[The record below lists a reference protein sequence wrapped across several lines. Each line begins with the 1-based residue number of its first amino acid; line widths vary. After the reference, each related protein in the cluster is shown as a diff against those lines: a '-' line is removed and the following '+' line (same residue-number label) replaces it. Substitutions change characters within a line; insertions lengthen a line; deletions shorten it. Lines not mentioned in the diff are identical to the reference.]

1 MPRVRLTIARK
12 LAAAF
17 GAVIVL
23 TIIALAVALNGT
35 AKLRD
40 STTAVGEQ
48 VVPAVRLLG
57 DATTEIRQFRVA
69 QLERTLATDPADR
82 TSLDAELKTTAA
94 AVDSILSRLDRL
106 SATGAEKAA
115 GARTKADW
123 LRYRR
128 TSGRF
133 AGAADKGGST
143 AAFAVLSG
151 AADGMYDALK
161 TDVLRQ
167 SDLTTKRGTAEVRV
181 SENNASSTRRNLLVI
196 LLIALL
202 VAVISAFTLARSI
215 RRNVTH
221 VLNRLSSLRDHDAAD
236 LTAGLGAFA
245 QGDLTREVS
254 PVTKAISRP
263 GADEIG
269 DVARATNGIRDNFVA
284 MMESYNASRVALSE
298 LIGQVAG
305 TSGAVSAASVQ
316 MASTSDE
323 AGRAIGEIATAVGEA
338 ALGAERQVAAIS
350 EARRIADEVVAV
362 TGRSADD
369 AASTAQVAEDARRLA
384 GEGADAVGGATAAMA
399 SVREA
404 SAGATVAIRALGD
417 KSAQIGGIVDT
428 ITGIA
433 QQTNLLALNAAIEAA
448 RAGEQGRGFAVV
460 AEEVR
465 KLAEESQQAAGSIAG
480 LIADIQAETARAVE
494 VVEDGAR
501 RTEEGSGVVE
511 QAREA
516 FHAIGG
522 SVEDVT
528 VRVGAIA
535 AAVEQIA
542 ASAREMGER
551 MTEVAS
557 VAEQS
562 SASSEEVSASTEQTS
577 ASTQQI
583 AASAHELA
591 RTAADLD
598 ALVAR
603 FTLA

>member
-17 GAVIVL
+17 GAVIFL
-23 TIIALAVALNGT
+23 TLVALAVALNGT
-35 AKLRD
+35 AKLRN
-40 STTAVGEQ
+40 STTAIGTE

-57 DATTEIRQFRVA
+57 EATTEIRQFRVA
-69 QLERTLATDPADR
+69 QLERTLAIAEADR
-82 TSLDAELKTTAA
+82 TRADAELKSTAA
-94 AVDSILSRLDRL
+94 AVDTILARLDRL
-106 SATGAEKAA
+106 STTAAEKAA

-123 LRYRR
+123 VRYRR
-128 TSGRF
+128 ASGRF
-133 AGAADKGGST
+133 AAAADTSGSV

-151 AADGMYDALK
+151 PADGAYETLK
-161 TDVLRQ
+161 TDVQHQ
-167 SDLTTKRGTAEVRV
+167 SALTTERGAAEVKG
-181 SENNASSTRRNLLVI
+181 SESGASSTRRNMLVVLLT
-196 LLIALL
+196 ALL
-202 VAVISAFTLARSI
+202 VGVVSALLLARSI
-215 RRNVTH
+215 RRTVTH

-245 QGDLTREVS
+245 QGDLTREVT

-263 GADEIG
+263 GGDEIG
-269 DVARATNGIRDNFVA
+269 DVAHATNGIRDNFVA
-284 MMESYNASRVALSE
+284 MIESYNASRLALSE

-305 TSGAVSAASVQ
+305 TSGAVSTASVQ

-323 AGRAIGEIATAVGEA
+323 AGRAIGEIATAIGEA

-369 AASTAQVAEDARRLA
+369 AASTARVAEDARRLA

-433 QQTNLLALNAAIEAA
+433 RQTNLLALNAAIEAA

-465 KLAEESQQAAGSIAG
+465 KLAEESQHAAGSIAG

-501 RTEEGSGVVE
+501 RTEEGSDVVE

-542 ASAREMGER
+542 AAARQMGER

-603 FTLA
+603 FTLV